1 MRLLHT
7 IPGDTRCLF
16 LKRYIE
22 HFVVAGPLVGG
33 RELAYHFLSL
43 ASTTTNHEKASAT
56 TKWQDLHADEP
67 KTILEGMQKGA
78 EGESLGQVVFW
89 THDTHL
95 SQIGNTSL
103 DHLVCIINMLG
114 ITVLGVGEEISHL

>member
-1 MRLLHT
+1 MFIFKALYRALCGSRPSGWWQRT
-7 IPGDTRCLF
+7 CLPF
-16 LKRYIE
+16 P
-22 HFVVAGPLVGG
+22 VSSV
-33 RELAYHFLSL
+33 YHYH
-43 ASTTTNHEKASAT
+43 HEKASAT

-67 KTILEGMQKGA
+67 KTILGGMQKGA
-78 EGESLGQVVFW
+78 EGKSLGQVVFW